1 MALPRL
7 SAVCLAV
14 ELAFRSGFRTVLI
27 RTTLN
32 INRRCV
38 FTKFKST
45 ADIAVPSEP
54 LEQVVGQDE
63 AVRLAR
69 LAAKQRRHL
78 LLVAPPGTGKSMIAQ
93 AMSSLLPKPTEEIAV
108 LHNPENPERPFCE
121 VRSLEQLS
129 AEKKAGEKLKSKLV
143 EPSAVPSF
151 VAERLGFRCRHC
163 GALGKASE
171 RSCANCGSEK
181 YAPLGSE
188 VLGVSAFIGVNALQE
203 QQLQRR
209 VHTTRLRENGDEEVI
224 VYERD
229 DASQKIR
236 VIDQKTLERLE
247 ELSRNKMRRVIVPF
261 TRKTFVASSGAS
273 ETELLGDVRHDPFGG
288 HVAASGT
295 LPYQRVVAGAV
306 HEAHQGVLFIDEVGA
321 LAGIQRF
328 LLTAMQEKRFPIAGR
343 NPQSAGAS
351 VRVDGVPCDFVLV
364 AATNI
369 NDLPSIMPALRS
381 RITGNGYE
389 VLLSVTMPATPEN
402 EGKMARFAAQEIRKD
417 GRIPHASRA
426 AVDALVAESK
436 RKAKTLDKQD
446 GALTLRFRE
455 LSGVVRLAGDIAK
468 DGGAPLI
475 EAEHVAQAIRRGK
488 SIEEQLRDKYGS
500 VYGGAASEFRG
511 ANASRGDQKEIS

>member
-1 MALPRL
+1 M
-7 SAVCLAV
+7 
-14 ELAFRSGFRTVLI
+14 
-27 RTTLN
+27 
-32 INRRCV
+32 
-38 FTKFKST
+38 
-45 ADIAVPSEP
+45 
-54 LEQVVGQDE
+54 GQDD

-93 AMSSLLPKPTEEIAV
+93 AMASLLPKPTEEIAV

-121 VRSLEQLS
+121 VRTLAQLA
-129 AEKKAGEKLKSKLV
+129 AEKNAAQKLKSKLV
-143 EPSAVPSF
+143 EPSVVPSF

-163 GALGKASE
+163 GALSKASE
-171 RSCANCGSEK
+171 RECGNCGSDK
-181 YAPLGSE
+181 YAPLGSD
-188 VLGVSAFIGVNALQE
+188 VLGPSAFLGVPQE
-203 QQLQRR
+203 QQLQKR
-209 VHTTRLRENGDEEVI
+209 VHTTRLREDGEEEVI

-229 DASQKIR
+229 DATQKIR
-236 VIDQKTLERLE
+236 VLDQKTLEKLE
-247 ELSRNKMRRVIVPF
+247 ALQRHKMRRVIVPF
-261 TRKTFVASSGAS
+261 NRKTFVAASGAS

-321 LAGIQRF
+321 LAGVQRF
-328 LLTAMQEKRFPIAGR
+328 LLTAMQEKTYPIVGR

-369 NDLPSIMPALRS
+369 NDLPAILPALRS

-389 VLLSVTMPATPEN
+389 ILLNVSMSDNDANRE
-402 EGKMARFAAQEIRKD
+402 KIARFAAQEIRKD

-426 AVDALVAESK
+426 AIDVLIEEAK
-436 RKAKTLDKQD
+436 KKAKQLDNQD

-455 LSGVVRLAGDIAK
+455 LSGVIRLAGDLAK
-468 DGGAPLI
+468 DEGSPLI
-475 EAEHVAQAIRRGK
+475 EAQHVEQAVRRGK
-488 SIEEQLRDKYGS
+488 SIEEQLREKYGS
-500 VYGGAASEFRG
+500 VFSGAASEFRV
-511 ANASRGDQKEIS
+511 ASPRGEQKEIS